1 MTTLSSA
8 VPSMKPKQHNFVKDF
23 IELRRKV
30 AAEGLM
36 RRRYLYYWAA
46 FIGIAAIYV
55 GLGVDFVL
63 LGDSWW
69 QLLIASLLANT
80 LMQFVYLGDDAA
92 HLQILICV
100 TRHEWARLT
109 LHNLLVGVR
118 CGL

>member
-1 MTTLSSA
+1 MTTLSNA

-36 RRRYLYYWAA
+36 RRRYFYYWAA

-55 GLGVDFVL
+55 GLGVAFVL

-69 QLLIASLLANT
+69 QLLIAGLLAIT
-80 LMQFVYLGDDAA
+80 LDRKS
-92 HLQILICV
+92 
-100 TRHEWARLT
+100 TRLNSSHVAISYAVFCLK
-109 LHNLLVGVR
+109 
-118 CGL
+118 